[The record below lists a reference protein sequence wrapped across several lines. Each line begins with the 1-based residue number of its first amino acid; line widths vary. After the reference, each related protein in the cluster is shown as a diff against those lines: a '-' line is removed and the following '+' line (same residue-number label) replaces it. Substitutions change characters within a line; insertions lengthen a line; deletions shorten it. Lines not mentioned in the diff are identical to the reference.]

1 MYFIEVSVPIHQSI
15 MYSRVNDSDFVSSFD
30 FSILFCSDSVVFLF
44 FILLLFLIVKFSYRG
59 FGIYSTFKTQHNDH
73 IGFLS

>member
-30 FSILFCSDSVVFLF
+30 FSILFCSDKRGVFVF
-44 FILLLFLIVKFSYRG
+44 HFIAILNCQVFVSRLWNIFDIQ
-59 FGIYSTFKTQHNDH
+59 STT
-73 IGFLS
+73 